1 LRAHEELILAACN
14 TSRFSLLHGGS
25 YNRCCESHA
34 RFGRRL
40 NQMGDS
46 RSNRSRIVV
55 DASPRPRRQPA
66 RGYGQRPRNTE
77 VWLAV
82 SLIIAAALATFL
94 ALFLTSRPY
103 DPMSASLAPQQIV
116 PAGPSISPSPKPSAT
131 ASPTPQTAPSPS
143 LPSGETSP
151 AVVDDATIQ
160 AEIDK
165 TLAADSA
172 LANLDV
178 STLVENG
185 KVTIV
190 GSVKSSELKQ
200 RVAREIRALKGV
212 ISIDNQLV
220 VAESTP
226 Q

>member
-1 LRAHEELILAACN
+1 
-14 TSRFSLLHGGS
+14 
-25 YNRCCESHA
+25 
-34 RFGRRL
+34 
-40 NQMGDS
+40 MGDS

-55 DASPRPRRQPA
+55 DASPRQRRPPA
-66 RGYGQRPRNTE
+66 RGYSQRPRKTE
-77 VWLAV
+77 MWLAI
-82 SLIIAAALATFL
+82 SLVVAAALATFL

-103 DPMSASLAPQQIV
+103 DPMSASLAPQQTI
-116 PAGPSISPSPKPSAT
+116 PAGPGISPSPSPRPST
-131 ASPTPQTAPSPS
+131 GTPTPQPAPSPS

-151 AVVDDATIQ
+151 AVVDEATIQ
-160 AEIDK
+160 SDIDK
-165 TLAADSA
+165 TLASDSA

-212 ISIDNQLV
+212 TSIDNQLV
-220 VAESTP
+220 VAEATP
-226 Q
+226 

>member
-1 LRAHEELILAACN
+1 
-14 TSRFSLLHGGS
+14 
-25 YNRCCESHA
+25 
-34 RFGRRL
+34 
-40 NQMGDS
+40 MGDS
-46 RSNRSRIVV
+46 RSNKSRIVV
-55 DASPRPRRQPA
+55 DASPRQRRPPA
-66 RGYGQRPRNTE
+66 RSYNQRSRNTE
-77 VWLAV
+77 LWLAI
-82 SLIIAAALATFL
+82 SLVGAAALATFL

-103 DPMSASLAPQQIV
+103 DPTNASLAPQQTV
-116 PAGPSISPSPKPSAT
+116 PAGASISPSPSPKASNSAT
-131 ASPTPQTAPSPS
+131 PAPQTASSPS
-143 LPSGETSP
+143 LPSGETAP

-160 AEIDK
+160 SEIDK
-165 TLAADSA
+165 TLASDSA

-212 ISIDNQLV
+212 TSIDNQLV

-226 Q
+226 D

>member
-1 LRAHEELILAACN
+1 
-14 TSRFSLLHGGS
+14 
-25 YNRCCESHA
+25 
-34 RFGRRL
+34 
-40 NQMGDS
+40 MGDS

-55 DASPRPRRQPA
+55 DASPRQRRPA
-66 RGYGQRPRNTE
+66 RGYNQRPRNTE
-77 VWLAV
+77 LWLAI
-82 SLIIAAALATFL
+82 SLIVAGALATFM
-94 ALFLTSRPY
+94 ALFLTSRSY
-103 DPMSASLAPQQIV
+103 DPMNASLAPQQTI
-116 PAGPSISPSPKPSAT
+116 PAGPSISPSPKSSVSAT
-131 ASPTPQTAPSPS
+131 PTSQTAPSPS

-151 AVVDDATIQ
+151 AAVDDATIQ
-160 AEIDK
+160 SEIDK

-200 RVAREIRALKGV
+200 RVARDIRALKGV
-212 ISIDNQLV
+212 TSIDNQLV

>member
-1 LRAHEELILAACN
+1 
-14 TSRFSLLHGGS
+14 
-25 YNRCCESHA
+25 
-34 RFGRRL
+34 
-40 NQMGDS
+40 MGDS

-55 DASPRPRRQPA
+55 DASPRHRRAPA
-66 RGYGQRPRNTE
+66 RPYNQRSRNTE
-77 VWLAV
+77 LWLAI
-82 SLIIAAALATFL
+82 SLIVAAALATFL

-103 DPMSASLAPQQIV
+103 DPMNASVAPQQTI
-116 PAGPSISPSPKPSAT
+116 PAGPSISPSPSPRPST
-131 ASPTPQTAPSPS
+131 GTPTPQTAPSPS

-151 AVVDDATIQ
+151 AVMDDATIQ
-160 AEIDK
+160 SSIEKA
-165 TLAADSA
+165 LASDSA

-212 ISIDNQLV
+212 TSVDNQLV
-220 VAESTP
+220 VAEATP
-226 Q
+226 

>member
-1 LRAHEELILAACN
+1 
-14 TSRFSLLHGGS
+14 
-25 YNRCCESHA
+25 
-34 RFGRRL
+34 
-40 NQMGDS
+40 MGDS

-55 DASPRPRRQPA
+55 DASPRQRRPPA
-66 RGYGQRPRNTE
+66 HGYAQRSRNTE
-77 VWLAV
+77 LWLAI
-82 SLIIAAALATFL
+82 SLIVAAALATFF

-103 DPMSASLAPQQIV
+103 DPMNTALAPQQTI
-116 PAGPSISPSPKPSAT
+116 PAGPGISPSPKPQT
-131 ASPTPQTAPSPS
+131 ASSPS

-160 AEIDK
+160 SQIDK
-165 TLAADSA
+165 TLASDSA

-212 ISIDNQLV
+212 TSIDNQLV
-220 VAESTP
+220 VAETTP
-226 Q
+226 G

>member
-1 LRAHEELILAACN
+1 
-14 TSRFSLLHGGS
+14 
-25 YNRCCESHA
+25 
-34 RFGRRL
+34 
-40 NQMGDS
+40 MGDS

-55 DASPRPRRQPA
+55 DASPRRRPPV
-66 RGYGQRPRNTE
+66 RGNNQRPRSVE
-77 VWLAV
+77 VWLAI
-82 SLIIAAALATFL
+82 SLIVAAALATFL

-103 DPMSASLAPQQIV
+103 DPMSASLAPQRTV
-116 PAGPSISPSPKPSAT
+116 PSGPSMSPSPKPSAS
-131 ASPTPQTAPSPS
+131 ASATPQTATSPS

-151 AVVDDATIQ
+151 TVVDDATIQ
-160 AEIDK
+160 SEIDK
-165 TLAADSA
+165 RIASDSA

-212 ISIDNQLV
+212 TSIDNQLV